1 MKDNFGREWELVT
14 LKDKKKKQKEKNHI
28 LYPETD
34 KSIEE
39 QLSELFEDDRP
50 KSMEWIMDDILKV
63 VGGTVLF
70 TFVLFYVIAS
80 LFAPIAILWLF
91 LIHWERVK

>member
-1 MKDNFGREWELVT
+1 MEDGQRLCSWLGFNYIINFSYGMASQIMKDNFGREWELVT

-50 KSMEWIMDDILKV
+50 KSME
-63 VGGTVLF
+63 
-70 TFVLFYVIAS
+70 
-80 LFAPIAILWLF
+80 
-91 LIHWERVK
+91 

>member
-1 MKDNFGREWELVT
+1 MENGQRLCSWLGFNYIINFSYGMASQIMKDNFGREWELVT

-50 KSMEWIMDDILKV
+50 KSME
-63 VGGTVLF
+63 
-70 TFVLFYVIAS
+70 
-80 LFAPIAILWLF
+80 
-91 LIHWERVK
+91 

>member
-1 MKDNFGREWELVT
+1 MKDNFGREWELLT
-14 LKDKKKKQKEKNHI
+14 LKDKKKKKKEKNHI

-50 KSMEWIMDDILKV
+50 KSME
-63 VGGTVLF
+63 
-70 TFVLFYVIAS
+70 
-80 LFAPIAILWLF
+80 
-91 LIHWERVK
+91 

>member
-1 MKDNFGREWELVT
+1 MEDGQRLCSWFGFNYIINFSYGMASQIMKDNFGREWELVT

-50 KSMEWIMDDILKV
+50 KSME
-63 VGGTVLF
+63 
-70 TFVLFYVIAS
+70 
-80 LFAPIAILWLF
+80 
-91 LIHWERVK
+91 

>member
-1 MKDNFGREWELVT
+1 MKDKFGREWELVT
-14 LKDKKKKQKEKNHI
+14 LEDKKKKEKNHI

-50 KSMEWIMDDILKV
+50 KSMEW
-63 VGGTVLF
+63 
-70 TFVLFYVIAS
+70 
-80 LFAPIAILWLF
+80 LWM
-91 LIHWERVK
+91 IYYG